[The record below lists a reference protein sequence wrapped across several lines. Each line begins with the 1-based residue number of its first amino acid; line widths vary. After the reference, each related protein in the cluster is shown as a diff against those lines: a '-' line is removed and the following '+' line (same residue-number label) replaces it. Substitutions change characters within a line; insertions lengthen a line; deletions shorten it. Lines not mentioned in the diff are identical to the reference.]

1 MHSEIKHKDKEL
13 SSGAAKGAKSV
24 ATARNT
30 TQKYIELLGQHSA
43 AFDASGGRIDA
54 QNDPYVIHRGI
65 QHRLHKQVL
74 EENNSRQDLISVQNN
89 FRDFEG
95 HVIQTIQQAM
105 SAFSQQVGGQAERQ
119 KSLYTDMVGTSS
131 RIPLDFEWS
140 KFLHRNSSL
149 MIDPSSPERSIEH
162 INYPN
167 QDHPST
173 KPLISG
179 TLERKGRGVGALT
192 GYKTGHYV
200 VTRAKY
206 LHQFDD
212 DDNFRKDPS
221 AELSL
226 YLPECTVG
234 AIAGEKFNIK
244 GKDVSKGKVGT
255 ALQMNHEFSFKAH
268 SPADAQKWHAII
280 SEAAGASNITTD
292 LPSAENSP
300 ISPRSAAGPPG
311 YSEKQAP
318 PLQTQGL
325 PAGQSQS
332 SAAPHSATTAPQSAG
347 PAAGHSA

>member
-1 MHSEIKHKDKEL
+1 MHSEIKHKNKEL
-13 SSGAAKGAKSV
+13 STGAAKNAKSV
-24 ATARNT
+24 ATSRNT
-30 TQKYIELLGQHSA
+30 TQKYIELLGQYSA
-43 AFDASGGRIDA
+43 AFDASGGKIDA
-54 QNDPYVIHRGI
+54 QNDPYVIHRGT

-95 HVIQTIQQAM
+95 HIIQTIQQAM

-119 KSLYTDMVGTSS
+119 KSLYSDMVGTSS

-140 KFLHRNSSL
+140 KFLHRNSNL
-149 MIDPSSPERSIEH
+149 MIDPSAPERSIEH
-162 INYPN
+162 ITYPN

-192 GYKTGHYV
+192 GYKPGHYV
-200 VTRAKY
+200 VTPAKY

-221 AELSL
+221 PELSL

-234 AIAGEKFNIK
+234 AVAGEKFNIK
-244 GKDVSKGKVGT
+244 GKDLSKGKVGT
-255 ALQMNHEFSFKAH
+255 ALQLSHEFSFKAH
-268 SPADAQKWHAII
+268 SPADAQKWYAVI
-280 SEAAGASNITTD
+280 SEAAGAGNITTD

-300 ISPRSAAGPPG
+300 ISPSHASGPPE
-311 YSEKQAP
+311 YTEKQAP
-318 PLQTQGL
+318 LVQTQGL

-332 SAAPHSATTAPQSAG
+332 SAVPHSATNAAESAAG
-347 PAAGHSA
+347 PAGRS